1 MDEIWKDIKGY
12 EGLYMISN
20 LGRIKSSYY
29 NKVLKSGKDKHGYLH
44 VSLYKNSIAH
54 TKNIHIIVART
65 FIPNP
70 NNLPEIN
77 HIDGNKE
84 NCAVSNLEHSTRSNN
99 EKHARKIG
107 LKSAIKGEKNNFAKL
122 TELQVKEIRELKGK
136 LIQEEIASIYNVCRQ
151 TISSIHRNINWK
163 NI

>member
-1 MDEIWKDIKGY
+1 MDEIWITIKDFDKY
-12 EGLYMISN
+12 QISN
-20 LGRIKSSYY
+20 LGRIKSLYY
-29 NKVLKSGKDKHGYLH
+29 NKVLKSGKDPHGYLH
-44 VSLYKNSIAH
+44 VSLYKNGIAH

-70 NNLPEIN
+70 LNLPEIN

-84 NCAVSNLEHSTRSNN
+84 NCAVSNLEHSTKSDN

-122 TELQVKEIRELKGK
+122 TEIQVKEIRELKGK
-136 LIQEEIASIYNVCRQ
+136 LKQREIAAIYNIHRA
-151 TISSIHRNINWK
+151 TISLIHLNKNWK
-163 NI
+163 YI

>member
-1 MDEIWKDIKGY
+1 MDEIWVTIKDFDKY
-12 EGLYMISN
+12 QISN

-29 NKVLKSGKDKHGYLH
+29 NKVLKPAKDPHGYLH
-44 VSLYKNSIAH
+44 VSLYKNGIGH

-77 HIDGNKE
+77 HIDGIKI
-84 NCAVSNLEHSTRSNN
+84 NCAATNLEWSTRSEN

-107 LKSAIKGEKNNFAKL
+107 LKSAIKGEKNVSSKL
-122 TELQVKEIRELKGK
+122 TNLQVKEIKELKGK
-136 LIQEEIASIYNVCRQ
+136 LIQQKIADKYNVCRQ
-151 TISSIHRNINWK
+151 LISLIHRGINRK
-163 NI
+163 EF